1 MKVNTVSNM
10 MNYINGMYVYVSLV
24 IGSLLKDI
32 SNLFKTKKTK
42 KDKKNVKK

>member
-1 MKVNTVSNM
+1 MVSNM

-32 SNLFKTKKTK
+32 SNLFKTKKIK
-42 KDKKNVKK
+42 KDKKNAKK